1 MTNRSETKAYFF
13 RSLRISFSAARW
25 SVWTGPTCR
34 GPHLRIDS
42 APEVD
47 HAAGDFQIR
56 LIQMP
61 GAVWLGAALAQI
73 GCDHGTEMIHP
84 APNGLVR
91 DQNPAL
97 RQQVFHI
104 AKAEREPK
112 IQPYRLAYNLRREE
126 VAGLADFLHSIRYRA
141 ARPIASP
148 KRRDGADVARA
159 ASGSRKSRAK
169 IVVVE
174 TTSEGATSVG
184 KPIINLSSVTTV
196 GLDLAKHVFQVHA
209 VDASGRVVVAKAMRR
224 NKLRSCSLRCRL
236 VWWGSRPA
244 DRRITGPAS

>member
-73 GCDHGTEMIHP
+73 GCDHRSEIIHP

-148 KRRDGADVARA
+148 KRRDGATSPARHLA
-159 ASGSRKSRAK
+159 QGRAVPKSLSFKQHLKERGQFKAIVQLRHLSRPLGSIWPSTSFKFTPLMLQGGLWSRKR
-169 IVVVE
+169 
-174 TTSEGATSVG
+174 
-184 KPIINLSSVTTV
+184 
-196 GLDLAKHVFQVHA
+196 
-209 VDASGRVVVAKAMRR
+209 
-224 NKLRSCSLRCRL
+224 
-236 VWWGSRPA
+236 
-244 DRRITGPAS
+244 